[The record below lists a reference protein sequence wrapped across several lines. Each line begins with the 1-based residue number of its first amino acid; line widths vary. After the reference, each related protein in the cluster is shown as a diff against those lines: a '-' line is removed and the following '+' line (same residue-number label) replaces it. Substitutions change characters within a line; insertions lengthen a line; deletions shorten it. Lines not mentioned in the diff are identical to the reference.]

1 MQTETNSIIGQ
12 LPPHTQPYWSEDQ
25 RLRARWALNVVSILG
40 IQTACANVP
49 KILRLVKLWVNQRQ
63 KRTIFYVN
71 AHCLNVAN
79 SDAAYFTILNQASLV
94 YADGIGIIWANRFLH
109 GAQSE
114 MAKATGADWIEQ
126 FCTLAEMQ
134 KWRIYILAGK
144 YGVAAEARR
153 KLLQKWPS
161 LQVVGVCDGF
171 FLEKNEAQVLQEIQA
186 TAPHVV
192 FVGMGTPRQEKWL
205 TARREQIP
213 APVCWAVGALFDY
226 VAGIE
231 PRVPY
236 WMNMLAL
243 EWFWRLL
250 VDPKGKWRRYLIG
263 NPLFVYRVIRQKWFS
278 KS

>member
-12 LPPHTQPYWSEDQ
+12 LPPPTQPYWSEDQ

-40 IQTACANVP
+40 VQTACANVP

-134 KWRIYILAGK
+134 KWRIYILA
-144 YGVAAEARR
+144 E
-153 KLLQKWPS
+153 
-161 LQVVGVCDGF
+161 DM
-171 FLEKNEAQVLQEIQA
+171 VLQPKHA
-186 TAPHVV
+186 ANCSRN
-192 FVGMGTPRQEKWL
+192 G
-205 TARREQIP
+205 
-213 APVCWAVGALFDY
+213 PVCRSLGFATVS
-226 VAGIE
+226 
-231 PRVPY
+231 
-236 WMNMLAL
+236 
-243 EWFWRLL
+243 FWKKVRCKFFKKSKPQRLM
-250 VDPKGKWRRYLIG
+250 
-263 NPLFVYRVIRQKWFS
+263 
-278 KS
+278 